1 MPASSPNPSVTT
13 AKLGPA
19 TTGALAPTTT
29 GALAPTTTGMMAHA
43 QGSRRGT
50 WLVVGALLVAGL
62 IGTAIVLATRKR
74 EPATANT
81 VAKHIDRPI
90 ADASTPVAFAD
101 ATNESVAAVMAVDA
115 GIADA
120 PRADPEAGGRRP
132 DRRAEI
138 AKLIGEAEDA
148 KKARNL
154 VRWVMKAD
162 AALQLDPRNVRA
174 RFLLA
179 DGLIASGDL
188 DRGCKYLH
196 ELGKNP
202 TARARANQAGCPSD

>member
-1 MPASSPNPSVTT
+1 MI
-13 AKLGPA
+13 
-19 TTGALAPTTT
+19 
-29 GALAPTTTGMMAHA
+29 AHA
-43 QGSRRGT
+43 RGSRRGM
-50 WLVVGALLVAGL
+50 WLVLGALLIVGV
-62 IGTAIVLATRKR
+62 IGVSIVLATRKR
-74 EPATANT
+74 EPPPATPLAKHTDRALDASLANDAIAIVAIISDGPSGDATAD
-81 VAKHIDRPI
+81 AKP
-90 ADASTPVAFAD
+90 DARG
-101 ATNESVAAVMAVDA
+101 ATEPGA
-115 GIADA
+115 
-120 PRADPEAGGRRP
+120 RKPEAGNEAGRQTGTRP
-132 DRRAEI
+132 ETGSKAKEVARLI
-138 AKLIGEAEDA
+138 AEAEDA